1 MRWVRRILIALAVLG
16 ATLAVVAIVGAQM
29 GLFSG
34 SRPADL
40 GLQQGKLRGGD
51 WRPNWVSSHVAP
63 GDKHFIA
70 PLKVAGAP
78 AAALA
83 KLDAVVR
90 AMPRATV
97 VTSRSD
103 YVHVEFAS
111 AGLGFVDDTEFTPD
125 PAGGAIHVRSGARL
139 GVRDFDVNRK
149 RVEAL
154 REALSR

>member
-1 MRWVRRILIALAVLG
+1 MRWVRRVLVVLAALG

-34 SRPADL
+34 SRPDNL
-40 GLQQGKLRGGD
+40 GLREGKLRNGD
-51 WRPNWVSSHVAP
+51 WRPNWVSSQAAS

-70 PLKVAGAP
+70 PLRVAGAAP
-78 AAALA
+78 AVWA
-83 KLDAVVR
+83 KLESVVR
-90 AMPRATV
+90 AMPGATV
-97 VTSRSD
+97 VTSRPD
-103 YVHVEFAS
+103 YLHVEFS
-111 AGLGFVDDTEFTPD
+111 SKTMGFVDDTEFTPD

-149 RVEAL
+149 RVEGL